1 MPIETLPPEGRDLKV
16 ESAPNRTTSS
26 PCAAASWSLRGGV
39 SRRAQ
44 ATGPGNARS
53 AVHRKA
59 DRRAVHAGGGRL
71 AGSCPLHRATCGARL
86 AWQARSVKV
95 VFSAEL
101 WLWDA
106 RWTETWTFVSLPAS
120 ESEEIRDL
128 AGGLRRGF
136 GSVRVRATIGNSTW
150 TTSIFPAS
158 QAGYVLPVKRPVRVA
173 ESLDVGDMVTVTVE
187 LIDFA

>member
-1 MPIETLPPEGRDLKV
+1 MPLDRGDLLPFLGAERGRHV
-16 ESAPNRTTSS
+16 ARVPVFRWT
-26 PCAAASWSLRGGV
+26 ASGL
-39 SRRAQ
+39 
-44 ATGPGNARS
+44 
-53 AVHRKA
+53 
-59 DRRAVHAGGGRL
+59 RAVAGR
-71 AGSCPLHRATCGARL
+71 CPPHRATCGARL

-95 VFSAEL
+95 VFTAEL

-106 RWTETWTFVSLPAS
+106 RRTETWTFVSLPAS

-136 GSVRVRATIGNSTW
+136 GSVRVRATIGTSTW

-173 ESLDVGDMVTVTVE
+173 ESLDAGDMATVTVE
-187 LIDFA
+187 LIDFT